1 MVFLPALQNSFVV
14 FDDEVNFLTNPY
26 YRGLGRSH
34 LTWMFTSVDMGHY
47 IPLTWI
53 TLGFDYLL
61 WGMNPFGYHL
71 TNVVLHVGTAVAFY
85 VVSLRLIGAA
95 TNRTGSWTTA
105 AGATAAALVFGIHPL
120 RVESV
125 AWITERRDVLSGLF
139 YMLTLLA
146 WLRAVR
152 DERVSLRWYWTAVAL
167 FGCAVLSK
175 VIVVTLPVVLLIL
188 DLYPLRRLGGSHGW
202 WSPQARRAYLETLPF
217 FGLAAAGALVARWA
231 ITSGYTSIAEVGVLE
246 RVAVSVFGLAFY
258 LWQSLWPVR
267 LSPLYEMPLHVYV
280 TEAPY
285 LLSAS
290 VVILISIAAV
300 SLLRRVPS
308 LAAAWG
314 GYVITVLP
322 VIGVFQN
329 GPHIAADRNTYLAC
343 LPWALVFGG
352 AVAAATGRV
361 ASSPARYGVM
371 AALLVALAALG
382 VKTVA
387 QIAVWRDSVSLW
399 RHAVRMDPTSP
410 MAEDALAGALLT
422 AGRPDEA
429 SVVLRAAEW
438 LPRSPRLKSNAAV
451 IFGAISYGKGD
462 LVGAVA
468 HYRRAVALDSQ
479 QPYAWNNL
487 GVVRAQQ
494 GDYAEALEAF
504 QQSLRILPGMPG
516 HCANARRVA
525 RLLGRAVGELDRCP
539 PS

>member
-1 MVFLPALQNSFVV
+1 
-14 FDDEVNFLTNPY
+14 
-26 YRGLGRSH
+26 
-34 LTWMFTSVDMGHY
+34 
-47 IPLTWI
+47 
-53 TLGFDYLL
+53 
-61 WGMNPFGYHL
+61 
-71 TNVVLHVGTAVAFY
+71 
-85 VVSLRLIGAA
+85 
-95 TNRTGSWTTA
+95 
-105 AGATAAALVFGIHPL
+105 
-120 RVESV
+120 
-125 AWITERRDVLSGLF
+125 
-139 YMLTLLA
+139 
-146 WLRAVR
+146 
-152 DERVSLRWYWTAVAL
+152 
-167 FGCAVLSK
+167 
-175 VIVVTLPVVLLIL
+175 
-188 DLYPLRRLGGSHGW
+188 
-202 WSPQARRAYLETLPF
+202 
-217 FGLAAAGALVARWA
+217 
-231 ITSGYTSIAEVGVLE
+231 
-246 RVAVSVFGLAFY
+246 
-258 LWQSLWPVR
+258 
-267 LSPLYEMPLHVYV
+267 MPLHVYV

-361 ASSPARYGVM
+361 ASSLARYGVM

-438 LPRSPRLKSNAAV
+438 LPRSPRLNSNAAV
-451 IFGAISYGKGD
+451 IFVPA
-462 LVGAVA
+462 
-468 HYRRAVALDSQ
+468 
-479 QPYAWNNL
+479 
-487 GVVRAQQ
+487 
-494 GDYAEALEAF
+494 
-504 QQSLRILPGMPG
+504 
-516 HCANARRVA
+516 
-525 RLLGRAVGELDRCP
+525 
-539 PS
+539 